1 MRANLLNNFFG
12 SVFVND
18 NGNTPVFYSRS
29 NSSTYPNNINSSP
42 GRICQL

>member
-42 GRICQL
+42 ERICQL